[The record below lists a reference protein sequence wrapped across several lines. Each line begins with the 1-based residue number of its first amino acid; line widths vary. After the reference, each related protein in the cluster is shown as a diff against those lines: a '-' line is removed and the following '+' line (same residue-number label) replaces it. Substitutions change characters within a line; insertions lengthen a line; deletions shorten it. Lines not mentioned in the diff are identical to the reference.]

1 MKNLYNH
8 VVAFS
13 VVLFLMAMRDPLHAS
28 SKLSPAAQAAA
39 DKAAAIEEE
48 KKLTQLLKDL
58 RADPQVGID
67 EARRLLRED
76 IRDAEKALEEPLAF
90 TKDNQNDWVDAA
102 SRKASLSRGWKGEQ
116 EKRALQD
123 SFKQQ
128 TKNEIVD
135 RGKLRTKLATLR
147 ARLSSILSAL
157 ASATARPLNIGQTE
171 LTDDQKEE
179 LEDLQAAANFD

>member
-1 MKNLYNH
+1 M
-8 VVAFS
+8 
-13 VVLFLMAMRDPLHAS
+13 
-28 SKLSPAAQAAA
+28 
-39 DKAAAIEEE
+39 
-48 KKLTQLLKDL
+48 
-58 RADPQVGID
+58 
-67 EARRLLRED
+67 
-76 IRDAEKALEEPLAF
+76 
-90 TKDNQNDWVDAA
+90 
-102 SRKASLSRGWKGEQ
+102 
-116 EKRALQD
+116 QD